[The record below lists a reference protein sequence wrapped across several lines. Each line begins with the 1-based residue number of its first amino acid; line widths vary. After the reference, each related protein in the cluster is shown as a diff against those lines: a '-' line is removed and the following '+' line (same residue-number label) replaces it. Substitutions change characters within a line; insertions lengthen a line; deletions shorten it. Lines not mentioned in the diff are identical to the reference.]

1 MEILKLNILQYTGS
15 TGTDNW
21 PTSEMKAD
29 IDENGTF
36 KLEMSM
42 FNSSEFFS
50 NETQREDV
58 MDFMVQLLDKAK
70 ELATQSETENSVI
83 PVVEEGE

>member
-1 MEILKLNILQYTGS
+1 MEIMKLNVLQYLGS

-21 PTSEMKAD
+21 PTSEMKAN

-70 ELATQSETENSVI
+70 ELAMQSETETPAV

>member
-1 MEILKLNILQYTGS
+1 MEIMKLNILQYIGG

-21 PTSEMKAD
+21 PTSEMTAD
-29 IDENGTF
+29 IDENGNF
-36 KLEMSM
+36 KLEMRT

-58 MDFMVQLLDKAK
+58 IDFMNQLLNKSA
-70 ELATQSETENSVI
+70 ELAAQSALRDKENQ
-83 PVVEEGE
+83 

>member
-1 MEILKLNILQYTGS
+1 MEIMKLNVLQYLGS

-21 PTSEMKAD
+21 PTSEMKAN

-70 ELATQSETENSVI
+70 ELAMQSEAENQVVPI
-83 PVVEEGE
+83 VEEGE

>member
-1 MEILKLNILQYTGS
+1 MEIMKLNVLQYLGS

-21 PTSEMKAD
+21 PTSEMKAN

-58 MDFMVQLLDKAK
+58 MDFMVQLFDKAK
-70 ELATQSETENSVI
+70 ELAMQSEAETPVV
-83 PVVEEGE
+83 PVVEEEE

>member
-1 MEILKLNILQYTGS
+1 MKIMKQNILQYIGG

-21 PTSEMKAD
+21 PTSEMTAD
-29 IDENGTF
+29 IDENGNF
-36 KLEMSM
+36 KLEMRM

-58 MDFMVQLLDKAK
+58 MDYMVQLLDKAK
-70 ELATQSETENSVI
+70 ELATQSETENPVV

>member
-1 MEILKLNILQYTGS
+1 S
-15 TGTDNW
+15 TGTENW
-21 PTSEMKAD
+21 PTSEMKAN

-50 NETQREDV
+50 NETQRENV
-58 MDFMVQLLDKAK
+58 MDFMVQLFDKAK
-70 ELATQSETENSVI
+70 ELAMQAEAENQVV

>member
-1 MEILKLNILQYTGS
+1 MEVLKKNVFQYIGS

-21 PTSEMKAD
+21 PTSEMTAN
-29 IDENGTF
+29 IDENGNF

-70 ELATQSETENSVI
+70 ELAAQSESENPVA

>member
-1 MEILKLNILQYTGS
+1 MKIMKLNVLQYLGS

-21 PTSEMKAD
+21 PTSEMKAN

-70 ELATQSETENSVI
+70 ELAMQSEAENQVVPI
-83 PVVEEGE
+83 VEEGE

>member
-1 MEILKLNILQYTGS
+1 MEIMKLNVLQYLGS
-15 TGTDNW
+15 TGTENW
-21 PTSEMKAD
+21 PTSEMKAN

-58 MDFMVQLLDKAK
+58 MDFMVQLFDKAK
-70 ELATQSETENSVI
+70 ELSDEVAARDKEN
-83 PVVEEGE
+83 

>member
-1 MEILKLNILQYTGS
+1 MEIMKLNILQYIGS

-21 PTSEMKAD
+21 PTSEMTAD
-29 IDENGTF
+29 IDENGNF
-36 KLEMSM
+36 KLEMRM

-58 MDFMVQLLDKAK
+58 IDFMNQLLNKSA
-70 ELATQSETENSVI
+70 ELAAQSALRDKENQ
-83 PVVEEGE
+83 

>member
-1 MEILKLNILQYTGS
+1 MEIMKLNVLQYLGS

-21 PTSEMKAD
+21 PTSEMKAN

-58 MDFMVQLLDKAK
+58 IDFMNQLLNKSA
-70 ELATQSETENSVI
+70 ELAAQSALRDKENQ
-83 PVVEEGE
+83 

>member
-1 MEILKLNILQYTGS
+1 MEIMKLNVLQYLGS

-21 PTSEMKAD
+21 PTSEMKAN

-58 MDFMVQLLDKAK
+58 MDFMVQLFDKAK
-70 ELATQSETENSVI
+70 ELSDEVAARDKEN
-83 PVVEEGE
+83 

>member
-1 MEILKLNILQYTGS
+1 MEIMKLNILQYIGS

-21 PTSEMKAD
+21 PTNEMTAD
-29 IDENGTF
+29 IDENGNF
-36 KLEMSM
+36 KLEMRM

-58 MDFMVQLLDKAK
+58 MDYMVQLLDKSA
-70 ELATQSETENSVI
+70 ELAAQSALRDKENQ
-83 PVVEEGE
+83 

>member
-1 MEILKLNILQYTGS
+1 MKILKKSVFQYIGN
-15 TGTDNW
+15 TGTENW

-29 IDENGTF
+29 IDENGNF

-50 NETQREDV
+50 NETQREEV
-58 MDFMVQLLDKAK
+58 IDFMTQVLDKAK
-70 ELATQSETENSVI
+70 ELADEVAARYKEN
-83 PVVEEGE
+83 

>member
-1 MEILKLNILQYTGS
+1 MEIMKLNVLQYLGS

-21 PTSEMKAD
+21 PTSEMKAN

-58 MDFMVQLLDKAK
+58 MDFMIQLLDKAK
-70 ELATQSETENSVI
+70 ELSDEVAARDKEN
-83 PVVEEGE
+83 

>member
-1 MEILKLNILQYTGS
+1 MKLNILQYIGG

-21 PTSEMKAD
+21 PTSEMTAD
-29 IDENGTF
+29 IDENGNF
-36 KLEMSM
+36 KLEMRT

-58 MDFMVQLLDKAK
+58 IDFMNQLLNKSA
-70 ELATQSETENSVI
+70 ELAAQSALRDKENQ
-83 PVVEEGE
+83 

>member
-1 MEILKLNILQYTGS
+1 MEILKLNILQYIGS

-21 PTSEMKAD
+21 PTSEMTAD
-29 IDENGTF
+29 IDENGNF
-36 KLEMSM
+36 KLEMRM

-58 MDFMVQLLDKAK
+58 IDFMVQLLDKAK
-70 ELATQSETENSVI
+70 ELAAQSESENPVA

>member
-1 MEILKLNILQYTGS
+1 MEVLKKKVFQYIGN
-15 TGTDNW
+15 TGTENW

-70 ELATQSETENSVI
+70 ELADEVAARDKEN
-83 PVVEEGE
+83 

>member
-1 MEILKLNILQYTGS
+1 
-15 TGTDNW
+15 
-21 PTSEMKAD
+21 MKT
-29 IDENGTF
+29 ELF

-50 NETQREDV
+50 NETQRENV
-58 MDFMVQLLDKAK
+58 MDFMVQLFDKAK
-70 ELATQSETENSVI
+70 ELAMQAEAENQVV

>member
-1 MEILKLNILQYTGS
+1 MKILKKSISQYIGN

-70 ELATQSETENSVI
+70 ELADEVAARDKEN
-83 PVVEEGE
+83 